1 MFSIGKICHKLACVR
16 SRCTNVQP
24 PLPQLRQT
32 SVICITSHYFSC
44 CRWLQRCRPLADVP
58 DPIRLE
64 SPLSFAECAEFTTVR
79 VCTSHKE
86 FNLFHN
92 FFEKCINY
100 YFFIFFRKYLCC
112 AVIVSVRVQ
121 RFRVGVRLDQ
131 VAGTRKSALAV
142 RSFTSRRN
150 RNSGNH
156 QTAAAVEG
164 YDMGDTSS
172 YASDY

>member
-1 MFSIGKICHKLACVR
+1 MYRTR
-16 SRCTNVQP
+16 SAWNLLFPLQSVQS
-24 PLPQLRQT
+24 LP
-32 SVICITSHYFSC
+32 
-44 CRWLQRCRPLADVP
+44 
-58 DPIRLE
+58 
-64 SPLSFAECAEFTTVR
+64 
-79 VCTSHKE
+79 
-86 FNLFHN
+86 
-92 FFEKCINY
+92 
-100 YFFIFFRKYLCC
+100 RKYLCC

-121 RFRVGVRLDQ
+121 RFRVAVRLDQ